1 MFNNSQI
8 AFAPTTYIIM
18 LISLQVA
25 DLLTTWYAL
34 HKGYG
39 KEANPR
45 LVKFAEF
52 TKLFTN
58 AKWAWLVIAKVVG
71 AAVSVYVAYGSEP
84 ASILL
89 LIFYVVVIANNLVV
103 LNKQGH

>member
-1 MFNNSQI
+1 M
-8 AFAPTTYIIM
+8 
-18 LISLQVA
+18 A
-25 DLLTTWYAL
+25 DLLTTWYAIR
-34 HKGYG
+34 KGG
-39 KEANPR
+39 GREANPV
-45 LVKFAEF
+45 LIKLAEF

-71 AAVSVYVAYGSEP
+71 AAVSVYVAYGSEL

>member
-1 MFNNSQI
+1 MT
-8 AFAPTTYIIM
+8 PTTYIIM
-18 LISLQVA
+18 LVALQVA

-34 HKGYG
+34 RNGG
-39 KEANPR
+39 GREANPV
-45 LVKFAEF
+45 LIKLAEF

-58 AKWAWLVIAKVVG
+58 AKWAWLVIAKIVG
-71 AAVSVYVAYGSEP
+71 AAVSVYVAYGSEL

>member
-1 MFNNSQI
+1 M
-8 AFAPTTYIIM
+8 TTTHYIIM
-18 LISLQVA
+18 LVALQAA
-25 DLLTTWYAL
+25 DLLTTWYAIR
-34 HKGYG
+34 KGG
-39 KEANPR
+39 GREANPV
-45 LVKFAEF
+45 LIKLAEF

-71 AAVSVYVAYGSEP
+71 AAVSVYVAYGSEL

>member
-1 MFNNSQI
+1 M
-8 AFAPTTYIIM
+8 
-18 LISLQVA
+18 A

-34 HKGYG
+34 RNGG
-39 KEANPR
+39 GREANPV
-45 LVKFAEF
+45 LIKLAEF

-58 AKWAWLVIAKVVG
+58 AKWAWLVIAKIVG
-71 AAVSVYVAYGSEP
+71 AAVSVYVAYGSEL

>member
-1 MFNNSQI
+1 MTYLYALI
-8 AFAPTTYIIM
+8 A
-18 LISLQVA
+18 LQVA
-25 DLLTTWYAL
+25 DLLTTYYIL
-34 HKGYG
+34 KNGG
-39 KEANPR
+39 REVNPV
-45 LVKFAEF
+45 LIWLAEL
-52 TKLFTN
+52 TKTFTN

-71 AAVSVYVAYGSEP
+71 AAVSVYVAYGSEL

>member
-1 MFNNSQI
+1 M
-8 AFAPTTYIIM
+8 TTAHYITI
-18 LISLQVA
+18 LVALQLA

-34 HKGYG
+34 RNGVG
-39 KEANPR
+39 REANPV
-45 LVKFAEF
+45 LIKLAEF

-58 AKWAWLVIAKVVG
+58 AKWAWLVIAKIVG
-71 AAVSVYVAYGSEP
+71 AAVSVYVAYGSEL

>member
-1 MFNNSQI
+1 MTQ
-8 AFAPTTYIIM
+8 TTYIIM
-18 LISLQVA
+18 LVSLQVA

-39 KEANPR
+39 KEVNPL

-58 AKWAWLVIAKVVG
+58 AKWAWLVIAKLVG
-71 AAVSVYVAYGSEP
+71 AASSVYVAYGSEIW
-84 ASILL
+84 SIIL
-89 LIFYVVVIANNLVV
+89 LIFYACIIINNILVIKRL
-103 LNKQGH
+103 

>member
-1 MFNNSQI
+1 M
-8 AFAPTTYIIM
+8 TTTHYIIM
-18 LISLQVA
+18 LVALQVA

-34 HKGYG
+34 RNGG
-39 KEANPR
+39 GREANPV
-45 LVKFAEF
+45 LIKLAEF

-58 AKWAWLVIAKVVG
+58 AKWAWLVIAKIVG
-71 AAVSVYVAYGSEP
+71 AAGSVYVAYGSEL
-84 ASILL
+84 ASIIL

>member
-1 MFNNSQI
+1 MT
-8 AFAPTTYIIM
+8 ATTYIII
-18 LISLQVA
+18 LVALQVA
-25 DLLTTWYAL
+25 DLLTTWYAIR
-34 HKGYG
+34 KGG
-39 KEANPR
+39 GREANPV
-45 LVKFAEF
+45 LIKLAEF

>member
-1 MFNNSQI
+1 M
-8 AFAPTTYIIM
+8 
-18 LISLQVA
+18 A

-39 KEANPR
+39 KEANPL

-58 AKWAWLVIAKVVG
+58 AKWAWLVIAKIVG
-71 AAVSVYVAYGSEP
+71 AALSVYVAYGSEIG
-84 ASILL
+84 SIILS
-89 LIFYVVVIANNLVV
+89 IFYAGIIINNLVV
-103 LNKQGH
+103 IKRL

>member
-1 MFNNSQI
+1 M
-8 AFAPTTYIIM
+8 TTTHYIIV
-18 LISLQVA
+18 LAALQVA

-39 KEANPR
+39 KEVNPV
-45 LVKFAEF
+45 LIKLAEF

-71 AAVSVYVAYGSEP
+71 AAVSVYVAYGSEL

-89 LIFYVVVIANNLVV
+89 LIFYVVVIANNLIV

>member
-1 MFNNSQI
+1 
-8 AFAPTTYIIM
+8 M
-18 LISLQVA
+18 LVALQAA

-34 HKGYG
+34 RNGG
-39 KEANPR
+39 GREANPV
-45 LVKFAEF
+45 LIKLAEF

-58 AKWAWLVIAKVVG
+58 AKWAWLVIAKIVG
-71 AAVSVYVAYGSEP
+71 AAGSVYVAYDSEL
-84 ASILL
+84 ASIIL

>member
-1 MFNNSQI
+1 MT
-8 AFAPTTYIIM
+8 PTTYIIT
-18 LISLQVA
+18 LVALQVA

-34 HKGYG
+34 RNGG
-39 KEANPR
+39 GREANPV
-45 LVKFAEF
+45 LIKLAEF

-71 AAVSVYVAYGSEP
+71 AAVSVYVAYGSEL

-89 LIFYVVVIANNLVV
+89 LIFYVVVIANNLIV

>member
-1 MFNNSQI
+1 MN
-8 AFAPTTYIIM
+8 PTTYIIM
-18 LISLQVA
+18 LVALQVA

-34 HKGYG
+34 RNGG
-39 KEANPR
+39 GREANPV
-45 LVKFAEF
+45 LIKLAEF

-71 AAVSVYVAYGSEP
+71 AAVSVYVAYGSEL

>member
-1 MFNNSQI
+1 MTQ
-8 AFAPTTYIIM
+8 TTYIIM
-18 LISLQVA
+18 LVSLQVA

-39 KEANPR
+39 KEVNPL

-58 AKWAWLVIAKVVG
+58 AKWAWLVIAKIVG
-71 AAVSVYVAYGSEP
+71 AALSVYVAYGSEVG
-84 ASILL
+84 SIILS
-89 LIFYVVVIANNLVV
+89 IFYAGIIINNILVIKRL
-103 LNKQGH
+103 

>member
-1 MFNNSQI
+1 M
-8 AFAPTTYIIM
+8 
-18 LISLQVA
+18 A

-34 HKGYG
+34 RNGG
-39 KEANPR
+39 GREANPV
-45 LVKFAEF
+45 LIKLAEF

-71 AAVSVYVAYGSEP
+71 AAVSVYVAYGSEL

>member
-1 MFNNSQI
+1 M
-8 AFAPTTYIIM
+8 
-18 LISLQVA
+18 A

-34 HKGYG
+34 RNGG
-39 KEANPR
+39 GREANPV
-45 LVKFAEF
+45 LIKLAEF

-58 AKWAWLVIAKVVG
+58 AKWAWLVIAKIVG
-71 AAVSVYVAYGSEP
+71 AALSVYVAYGSEL